1 MNSKKFSKALGNIGD
16 RYVDEAVA
24 YTAKRKNNIWLKWG
38 TVAACLVVLIGFGM
52 WQGGIFD
59 AKPPITLDDSLNIGD
74 KDYINPDEIDKV
86 PNSGKYKEYSWN
98 EENVA
103 ILWGWD
109 ELTTIEK
116 YTEVEING
124 IRYNARSG
132 RPLSESYIG
141 NRIGSYTLLGYD
153 YITDE
158 KRTDNFDVYE
168 INKVAPEQ
176 FVAVKMDEA
185 YFVFKK
191 DGFDPPK
198 TLGELFEQIDLEQVV
213 EFSRFSEDGGG
224 PDDNHYI
231 LSRDDFIWDVLSE
244 CTRAPFIPDDNFF
257 VHEREYISFSIISEP
272 IGVYKN
278 VIEITED
285 GYLST
290 NIFSYGYLFDIGEDA
305 ARRIIDYAK
314 NNSTET
320 DYEPYEKEIVGE
332 VVEITEEYI
341 LVDDSLLY
349 INPDD
354 GITYKILL
362 NNKRITRYI
371 DKDFINKGDAVRV
384 VYDGEIGE
392 NCVIAYAKSISD
404 IQLYFENEENK
415 SENNYSSTETTIVS
429 HNTVIL
435 E

>member
-1 MNSKKFSKALGNIGD
+1 MKTPRIANSVGHIDDDLITAATECKKKNKNNWMKWGALAACFA
-16 RYVDEAVA
+16 VLVVAVA
-24 YTAKRKNNIWLKWG
+24 ISL
-38 TVAACLVVLIGFGM
+38 
-52 WQGGIFD
+52 
-59 AKPPITLDDSLNIGD
+59 PTLLEDNEL
-74 KDYINPDEIDKV
+74 PTV
-86 PNSGKYKEYSWN
+86 PNNGKYKNYSWT

-109 ELTTIEK
+109 DLTTREK
-116 YTEVEING
+116 YTETEING
-124 IRYNARSG
+124 IRYCARGG
-132 RPLSESYIG
+132 RSLSKSFIG
-141 NRIGSYTLLGYD
+141 NKIGSYALWGYD
-153 YITDE
+153 HITD
-158 KRTDNFDVYE
+158 KKHTDNFDIYE

-176 FVAVKMDEA
+176 FVAVKMDES

-191 DGFDPPK
+191 DGYDPPK
-198 TLGELFEQIDLEQVV
+198 TLGELFNRIDLEQVV
-213 EFSRFSEDGGG
+213 EFSRFSENGGG

-231 LSRDDFIWDVLSE
+231 LSGDDFIWDVLSE
-244 CTRAPFIPDDNFF
+244 CTGSPFIPDDNFF

-305 ARRIIDYAK
+305 ARKIIDYAK
-314 NNSTET
+314 ENSVET

-332 VVEITEEYI
+332 VIEITEEYI

-362 NNKRITRYI
+362 NDKRIARYV
-371 DKDFINKGDAVRV
+371 DRNFIGVGDDVRV
-384 VYDGEIGE
+384 VYDGKIDD
-392 NCVIAYAKSISD
+392 NYAIAHAKSISD
-404 IQLYFENEENK
+404 IQLYFENEERK
-415 SENNYSSTETTIVS
+415 SESDYSSAESTTVS
-429 HNTVIL
+429 SKAVII